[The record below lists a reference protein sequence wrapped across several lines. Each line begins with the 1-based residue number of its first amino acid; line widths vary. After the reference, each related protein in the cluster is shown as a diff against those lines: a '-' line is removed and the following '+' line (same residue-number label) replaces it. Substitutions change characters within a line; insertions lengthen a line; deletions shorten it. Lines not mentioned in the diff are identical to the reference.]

1 MMAEEKPLHR
11 SLLRKRLFAIGLD
24 DGIDPVD
31 RYKM

>member
-1 MMAEEKPLHR
+1 MMAEAKPLHC
-11 SLLRKRLFAIGLD
+11 SLLRKRLFAMELE